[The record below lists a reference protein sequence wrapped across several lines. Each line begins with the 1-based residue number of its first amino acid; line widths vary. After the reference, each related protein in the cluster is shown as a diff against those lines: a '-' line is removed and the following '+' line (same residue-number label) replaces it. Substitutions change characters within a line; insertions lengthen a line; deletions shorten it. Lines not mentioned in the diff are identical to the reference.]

1 MPKEMFLNI
10 KEEKRQMFIEV
21 AIKEFSTKSFEEVSV
36 NSIIKKANISRG
48 SFYTYFDN
56 LEELLHYIMQSVKD
70 ERLKHIKGFLDK
82 SGSNFFEFIRKL
94 FVYDYDK
101 YNQNGTHSL
110 FKNYIHFIQ
119 IVKKGSLKDN
129 LIKDFLGNL
138 SNQDFSK
145 LKNRLAKPLEL
156 SEDEFFDLIE
166 VSLILMVNTFIKSEN
181 EHLNKSQTIK
191 LFNHRIGQ
199 LEFGV
204 RKRS

>member
-1 MPKEMFLNI
+1 MPKDMFFNI
-10 KEEKRQMFIEV
+10 PEEKRQMFVQV
-21 AIKEFSTKSFEEVSV
+21 AVEEFSTKSFEEVSV

-56 LEELLHYIMQSVKD
+56 LEELLHYIMQPVKD
-70 ERLKHIKGFLDK
+70 ERIKHIKDFLDE
-82 SGSNFFEFIRKL
+82 SNSNFFEFVRKL
-94 FVYDYDK
+94 FLYDYDK

-119 IVKKGSLKDN
+119 VVKKGSLKDN
-129 LIKDFLGNL
+129 LIKDFLGTL
-138 SNQDFSK
+138 SDPDFLK
-145 LKNRLAKPLEL
+145 LKNVLAKPLEL

-181 EHLNKSQTIK
+181 EHLNKRETISI
-191 LFNHRIGQ
+191 FNHRITQ